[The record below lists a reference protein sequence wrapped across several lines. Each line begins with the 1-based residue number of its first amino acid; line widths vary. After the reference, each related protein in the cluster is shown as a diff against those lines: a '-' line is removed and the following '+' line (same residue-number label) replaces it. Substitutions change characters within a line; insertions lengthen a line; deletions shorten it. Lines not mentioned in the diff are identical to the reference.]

1 MDRSSARITKMKNKL
16 EFDLSFCRPGEHEG
30 VVNTMGW
37 ERSVQIRKEEI
48 WKLSVS
54 LRSSVFSRSAD
65 RSAKNREISIDLSL
79 PFSLS
84 LSFPFVSHATMKF
97 PASRMLANVRIAS
110 DKWHFRYFCAIQ
122 SSDACQ
128 RGW

>member
-84 LSFPFVSHATMKF
+84 LSIVSIRFT
-97 PASRMLANVRIAS
+97 RDDEI
-110 DKWHFRYFCAIQ
+110 
-122 SSDACQ
+122 SSVEDARQCTY
-128 RGW
+128 RV